1 MFNAQNSGYSLA
13 DVGALLNNRND
24 DCGFGNN
31 GAWWIIVLFLFIFMG
46 GWGRNGFGCDNGY
59 RNGTDSGIFDNY
71 VLNSDFA
78 SLSRQMSD
86 GFNSQERKLDTIQN
100 GLCDGFYTQ
109 AQLVN
114 GINQNLSSGFYNTQT
129 AINTNGYDTR
139 NAINDVSH
147 QLASC
152 CCDIREGISGV
163 NYNVA
168 TQTNGITNAINQG
181 FCSSN
186 YNAQTNT
193 RDIIDA
199 QNAGTRA
206 ILDAINA
213 QTISAKDDKIAD
225 LTAKVNALNLAASQS
240 AQNNYIVNAL
250 RMPTPI
256 PAYQV
261 PNPYANYCQP
271 CGCGCGCGFGI

>member
-13 DVGALLNNRND
+13 DVGALLDNRNG

-46 GWGRNGFGCDNGY
+46 GWGRNGFCENGCTNAATAGVL
-59 RNGTDSGIFDNY
+59 DNY

-86 GFNSQERKLDTIQN
+86 GFNSQERKIDTVQA

-114 GINQNLSSGFYNTQT
+114 GINQNLANGFYNTQT

-139 NAINDVSH
+139 NAINEVSH

-152 CCDIREGISGV
+152 CCDLREGISGV
-163 NYNVA
+163 NYNIA
-168 TQTNGITNAINQG
+168 TQANAVTNAINSG
-181 FCSSN
+181 FCTTN
-186 YNAQTNT
+186 YNAQTNA

-250 RMPTPI
+250 RIPTPI

-261 PNPYANYCQP
+261 PNPYANYYQP
-271 CGCGCGCGFGI
+271 CGCGCGCGYGI